1 MLNILFAAP
10 EDYWPVYEGLLRDA
24 LAAKG
29 IKAKLGTDLP
39 PEEVDYIVYAPNDRL
54 KDFSPFV
61 RCRAVLG
68 LWAGVEKIVGNK
80 TLTMPLARMVDP
92 GLTEGMREWVTGH
105 VMRLHLEMDRHI
117 FGQDGVWR
125 PEVPPLARHRPVTVL
140 GMGALGA
147 ACGQAL
153 AALGFPVRGWSRSLR
168 KVEGIETFAGPDGLA
183 EALRD
188 AAVVVLL
195 LPDTPE
201 TTNVL
206 NAETLAL
213 LRKGAFVVNPGRG
226 PLIDDDA
233 MLAALDS
240 GQVGHATLD
249 VFRTEPLPVGHPY
262 WAHPS
267 VTVTP
272 HIASTTRP
280 SSSVTVIAENVA
292 RTEAGLP
299 LLHEVDRARGY

>member
-1 MLNILFAAP
+1 
-10 EDYWPVYEGLLRDA
+10 
-24 LAAKG
+24 
-29 IKAKLGTDLP
+29 
-39 PEEVDYIVYAPNDRL
+39 
-54 KDFSPFV
+54 
-61 RCRAVLG
+61 
-68 LWAGVEKIVGNK
+68 
-80 TLTMPLARMVDP
+80 
-92 GLTEGMREWVTGH
+92 
-105 VMRLHLEMDRHI
+105 
-117 FGQDGVWR
+117 
-125 PEVPPLARHRPVTVL
+125 
-140 GMGALGA
+140 MGALGA

-153 AALGFPVRGWSRSLR
+153 AGLGFPVRGWSRTLR
-168 KVEGIETFAGPDGLA
+168 QVDGIETFAGPDGLE

-195 LPDTPE
+195 LPDTPD

-249 VFRTEPLPVGHPY
+249 VFRTEPLPVEHPY
-262 WAHPS
+262 WAHPN

-280 SSSVTVIAENVA
+280 ASSVTVIAENVA
-292 RTEAGLP
+292 RMEAGLP
-299 LLHEVDRARGY
+299 LLHQVDRARGY